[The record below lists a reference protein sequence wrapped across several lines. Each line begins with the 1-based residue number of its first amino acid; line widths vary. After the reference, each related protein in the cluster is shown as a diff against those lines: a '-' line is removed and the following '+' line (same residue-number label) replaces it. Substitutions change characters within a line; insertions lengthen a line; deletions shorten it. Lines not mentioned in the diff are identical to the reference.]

1 MERLSLAIDGMPCA
15 HCVASVKHALS
26 AIPGVQVDAVSVG
39 AASLSYD
46 ASVVAAHVIVGAVSD
61 AGYSARVGGA
71 ASASS
76 R

>member
-1 MERLSLAIDGMPCA
+1 MERLSLAIDGMTCA

-26 AIPGVQVDAVSVG
+26 ALPGVQVDAVAIG

-46 ASVVAAHVIVGAVSD
+46 ASVVAADAIVTAVRD
-61 AGYSARVGGA
+61 AGYAARVVGA
-71 ASASS
+71 GSAQS